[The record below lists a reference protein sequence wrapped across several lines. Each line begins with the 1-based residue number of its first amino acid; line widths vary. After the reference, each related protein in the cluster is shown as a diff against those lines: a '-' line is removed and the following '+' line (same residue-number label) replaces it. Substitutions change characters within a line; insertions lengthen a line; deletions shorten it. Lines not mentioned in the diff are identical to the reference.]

1 MMEFF
6 KKLFFKKTKL
16 QTEKI
21 EKILNSQKNILIVT
35 DGKQLITANKAFF
48 DFFSYNTLE
57 DFKKDYNCICDH
69 FIKEDG
75 FLQTK
80 MGEITW
86 VEYILKNPNLNHLAK
101 IDNFKETHIFK
112 VFAKKIDGEENFK
125 NIEVVVTF
133 EDITQELRVNEKLK
147 YQKEK
152 LENINRLKLQFLANI
167 SHELRTPLNAIV
179 GFTELLF
186 DTDLDE
192 NQYKLLKK
200 IDNSS
205 NILTNTIQSVLTL
218 ANIEDKSIQIEKSRF
233 TFLELEKDI
242 EDTYIKLAIN
252 SDNKFEINIDE
263 KLPSSVV
270 SDKALILQILSNLLS
285 NAFKFTK
292 NGSIKL
298 DISLVKLSKNIAK
311 IRFSVCDTGIGISKE
326 FQNRIFEEFFQ
337 TDSSNTRDYSGAGL
351 GLAICQNIAKILNT
365 KIELKSKLGE
375 GSEFYFIVDIE
386 ANEEDNQK
394 ISEYPIFE
402 DIAIL
407 VAEDN
412 ITNQELIKIILEKS
426 NIKVTIAKN
435 GKEAVELFSK
445 NRFDL
450 ILMDLQMPV
459 LSGFDATK
467 KIREIDKQIPIVALT
482 ASNLIEDR
490 EKANEVLMDDFLIKP
505 IDTEILY
512 NVLIKYIKKLKGVKI
527 SYKTIKNE
535 PLNNILNLNVLK
547 NKISDNKQIE
557 MILRKFLEELEDDF
571 KDIIEYL
578 LNSNE
583 KAKTLVHSLKGL
595 SGNIGANRLFD
606 ICVKIDNKFKKA
618 VSIDPS
624 DIKILKDE
632 IENIKNE
639 LNFLGSIFKDESN
652 KVLNNDKFDENKAFL
667 IIKNYIKKLKD
678 SDMLSKD
685 DLEILYDN
693 LFRLT
698 NDSSILISLEKE
710 IDDFEYEKAI
720 EILKNVIESG
730 NFN

>member
-16 QTEKI
+16 QSEKI

-35 DGKQLITANKAFF
+35 DGKQLITANKAFL
-48 DFFSYNTLE
+48 DFFSYNKLE

-112 VFAKKIDGEENFK
+112 VFAKKIDGEENLK

-167 SHELRTPLNAIV
+167 SHELRTPLNAII

-205 NILTNTIQSVLTL
+205 NILVNTIQSVLTL

-242 EDTYIKLAIN
+242 EDIYIKLAIN
-252 SDNKFEINIDE
+252 SDNKFEINIDD

-270 SDKALILQILSNLLS
+270 SDKALILQVISNLLS

-298 DISLVKLSKNIAK
+298 DISLIELSKNIAK
-311 IRFSVCDTGIGISKE
+311 IRFSICDTGIGISKE

-337 TDSSNTRDYSGAGL
+337 TDISNTRDYSGAGL
-351 GLAICQNIAKILNT
+351 GLSICQNIAKILNT

-386 ANEEDNQK
+386 TNEEDNQK

-426 NIKVTIAKN
+426 NIKVTMAKN

-490 EKANEVLMDDFLIKP
+490 EKANEVLMDDFLLKP

-527 SYKTIKNE
+527 AYKTIKNE
-535 PLNNILNLNVLK
+535 PLNNILDLNVLK

-652 KVLNNDKFDENKAFL
+652 KVLNNDKFDENKAVL
-667 IIKNYIKKLKD
+667 IIKSYIKKLND

-685 DLEILYDN
+685 DLEILYEN

-720 EILKNVIESG
+720 EILKNVIGSG

>member
-16 QTEKI
+16 QSEKI

-35 DGKQLITANKAFF
+35 DGKQLITANKAFL
-48 DFFSYNTLE
+48 DFFSYNKLE

-112 VFAKKIDGEENFK
+112 VFAKKIDGEENLK

-167 SHELRTPLNAIV
+167 SHELRTPLNAII

-205 NILTNTIQSVLTL
+205 NILVNTIQSVLTL

-242 EDTYIKLAIN
+242 EDIYIKLAIN
-252 SDNKFEINIDE
+252 SDNKFEINIDD

-270 SDKALILQILSNLLS
+270 SDKALILQVISNLLS

-298 DISLVKLSKNIAK
+298 DISLIELSKNIAK
-311 IRFSVCDTGIGISKE
+311 IRFSICDTGIGISKE

-337 TDSSNTRDYSGAGL
+337 TDISNTRDYSGAGL
-351 GLAICQNIAKILNT
+351 GLSICQNIAKILNT

-386 ANEEDNQK
+386 TNEEDNQK

-426 NIKVTIAKN
+426 NIKVTMAKN

-490 EKANEVLMDDFLIKP
+490 EKANEVLMDDFLLKP

-527 SYKTIKNE
+527 AYKTIKNE
-535 PLNNILNLNVLK
+535 PLNNILDLNVLK

-618 VSIDPS
+618 VSIDSS

-652 KVLNNDKFDENKAFL
+652 KVLNNDKFDENKAVL
-667 IIKNYIKKLKD
+667 IIKSYIKKLND

-685 DLEILYDN
+685 DLEILYEN

-720 EILKNVIESG
+720 EILKNVIGSG

>member
-1 MMEFF
+1 MEFF

-16 QTEKI
+16 QSEKI

-48 DFFSYNTLE
+48 DFFSCNTLE

-112 VFAKKIDGEENFK
+112 VFAKKIDGEENLK

-147 YQKEK
+147 HQKEK

-167 SHELRTPLNAIV
+167 SHELRTPLNAII

-205 NILTNTIQSVLTL
+205 NILVNTIQSVLTL

-242 EDTYIKLAIN
+242 EDIYIKLAIN
-252 SDNKFEINIDE
+252 SDNKFEINIDD

-270 SDKALILQILSNLLS
+270 SDKALILQVISNLLS

-298 DISLVKLSKNIAK
+298 DISLIELSKNIAK
-311 IRFSVCDTGIGISKE
+311 IRFSICDTGIGISKE

-337 TDSSNTRDYSGAGL
+337 TDISNTRDYSGAGL
-351 GLAICQNIAKILNT
+351 GLSICQNIAKILNT

-375 GSEFYFIVDIE
+375 GSEFYFIIDIE
-386 ANEEDNQK
+386 TNEEDNQK

-402 DIAIL
+402 DITIL

-426 NIKVTIAKN
+426 NIKVTMAKN

-490 EKANEVLMDDFLIKP
+490 EKANEVLMDDFLLKP

-527 SYKTIKNE
+527 AYKTIKNE
-535 PLNNILNLNVLK
+535 PLNNILDLNVLK

-652 KVLNNDKFDENKAFL
+652 KVLNNDKFDENKAVL
-667 IIKNYIKKLKD
+667 IIKSYIKKLND

-685 DLEILYDN
+685 DLEILYEN

-720 EILKNVIESG
+720 EILKNVIGSV

>member
-1 MMEFF
+1 MEFF
-6 KKLFFKKTKL
+6 KKLFLKKTKL

-205 NILTNTIQSVLTL
+205 NILVNTIQSVLTL

-242 EDTYIKLAIN
+242 EDIYIKLAIN

-298 DISLVKLSKNIAK
+298 DISLVELSKNIAK
-311 IRFSVCDTGIGISKE
+311 IRFSICDTGIGISKE

-337 TDSSNTRDYSGAGL
+337 TDISNTRDYSGAGL
-351 GLAICQNIAKILNT
+351 GLSICQNIAKILNT

-450 ILMDLQMPV
+450 ILMDLQMPG

>member
-1 MMEFF
+1 MEFF

-16 QTEKI
+16 QSEKI

-35 DGKQLITANKAFF
+35 DGKQLITANKAFL
-48 DFFSYNTLE
+48 DFFSYNKLE

-112 VFAKKIDGEENFK
+112 VFAKKIDGEENLK

-152 LENINRLKLQFLANI
+152 LENMNRLKLQFLANI
-167 SHELRTPLNAIV
+167 SHELRTPLNAII

-205 NILTNTIQSVLTL
+205 NILVNTIQSVLTL

-242 EDTYIKLAIN
+242 EDIYIKLAIN
-252 SDNKFEINIDE
+252 SDNKFEINIDD

-270 SDKALILQILSNLLS
+270 SDKALILQVISNLLS

-298 DISLVKLSKNIAK
+298 DISLIELSKNIAK
-311 IRFSVCDTGIGISKE
+311 IRFSICDTGIGISKE
-326 FQNRIFEEFFQ
+326 FQSRIFEEFFQ
-337 TDSSNTRDYSGAGL
+337 TDISNTRDYSGAGL
-351 GLAICQNIAKILNT
+351 GLSICQNIAKILNT

-386 ANEEDNQK
+386 TNEEDNQK

-426 NIKVTIAKN
+426 NIKVTMAKN

-490 EKANEVLMDDFLIKP
+490 EKANEVLMDDFLLKP

-527 SYKTIKNE
+527 AYKTIKNE
-535 PLNNILNLNVLK
+535 PLNNILDLNVLK

-618 VSIDPS
+618 VSIDSS

-652 KVLNNDKFDENKAFL
+652 KVLNNDKFDENKAVL
-667 IIKNYIKKLKD
+667 IIKSYIKKLND

-685 DLEILYDN
+685 DLEILYEN

-720 EILKNVIESG
+720 EILKNVIGSG

>member
-1 MMEFF
+1 MEFF

-16 QTEKI
+16 QSEKI

-35 DGKQLITANKAFF
+35 DGKQLITANKAFL
-48 DFFSYNTLE
+48 DFFSYNKLE

-112 VFAKKIDGEENFK
+112 VFAKKIDGEENLK

-147 YQKEK
+147 HQKEK

-167 SHELRTPLNAIV
+167 SHELRTPLNAII

-205 NILTNTIQSVLTL
+205 NILVNTIQSVLTL

-242 EDTYIKLAIN
+242 EDIYIKLAIN
-252 SDNKFEINIDE
+252 SDNKFEINIDD

-270 SDKALILQILSNLLS
+270 SDKALILQVISNLLS

-298 DISLVKLSKNIAK
+298 DISLVELSKNIAK
-311 IRFSVCDTGIGISKE
+311 IRFSICDTGIGISKE

-337 TDSSNTRDYSGAGL
+337 TDISNTRDYSGAGL
-351 GLAICQNIAKILNT
+351 GLSICQNIAKILNT

-386 ANEEDNQK
+386 TNEEDNQK

-426 NIKVTIAKN
+426 NIKVTMAKN

-490 EKANEVLMDDFLIKP
+490 EKANEVLMDDFLLKP

-527 SYKTIKNE
+527 AYKTIKNE
-535 PLNNILNLNVLK
+535 PLNNILDLNVLK

-618 VSIDPS
+618 VSIDSS

-652 KVLNNDKFDENKAFL
+652 KVLNNDKFDENKAVL
-667 IIKNYIKKLKD
+667 IIKSYIKKLND

-685 DLEILYDN
+685 DLEILYEN

-720 EILKNVIESG
+720 EILKNVIGSG

>member
-1 MMEFF
+1 MEFF

-16 QTEKI
+16 QSEKI

-35 DGKQLITANKAFF
+35 DGKQLITANKAFL
-48 DFFSYNTLE
+48 DFFSYNKLE

-112 VFAKKIDGEENFK
+112 VFAKKIDGEENLK

-147 YQKEK
+147 HQKEK

-205 NILTNTIQSVLTL
+205 NILVNTIQSVLTL

-242 EDTYIKLAIN
+242 EDIYIKLAIN
-252 SDNKFEINIDE
+252 SDNKFEINIDD

-270 SDKALILQILSNLLS
+270 SDKALILQVISNLLS

-298 DISLVKLSKNIAK
+298 DISLVELSKNIAK
-311 IRFSVCDTGIGISKE
+311 IRFSICDTGIGISKE
-326 FQNRIFEEFFQ
+326 FQSRIFEEFFQ
-337 TDSSNTRDYSGAGL
+337 TDISNTRDYSGAGL
-351 GLAICQNIAKILNT
+351 GLSICQNIAKILNT

-386 ANEEDNQK
+386 TNEEDNQK

-402 DIAIL
+402 NIAIL

-426 NIKVTIAKN
+426 NIKVTMAKN

-490 EKANEVLMDDFLIKP
+490 EKANEVLMDDFLLKP

-512 NVLIKYIKKLKGVKI
+512 NILIKYIKKLKGVKI
-527 SYKTIKNE
+527 AYKTIKNE
-535 PLNNILNLNVLK
+535 PLNNILDLNVLK

-652 KVLNNDKFDENKAFL
+652 KVLNNDKFDENKAVL
-667 IIKNYIKKLKD
+667 IIKSYIKKLND

-685 DLEILYDN
+685 DLEILYEN

>member
-1 MMEFF
+1 MEFF

-16 QTEKI
+16 QSEKI

-35 DGKQLITANKAFF
+35 DGKQLLTANKAFF

-112 VFAKKIDGEENFK
+112 VFAKKIDGEENLK

-147 YQKEK
+147 HQKEK

-186 DTDLDE
+186 DTNLDE

-205 NILTNTIQSVLTL
+205 NILVNTIQSVLTF

-242 EDTYIKLAIN
+242 EDIYIKLAIN
-252 SDNKFEINIDE
+252 SDNKFEINIDD

-270 SDKALILQILSNLLS
+270 SDKALILQVISNLLS

-298 DISLVKLSKNIAK
+298 DISLIELSKNIAK
-311 IRFSVCDTGIGISKE
+311 IRFSICDTGIGISKE

-337 TDSSNTRDYSGAGL
+337 TDISNTRDYSGAGL
-351 GLAICQNIAKILNT
+351 GLSICQNIAKILNT

-386 ANEEDNQK
+386 TNEEDNQK

-426 NIKVTIAKN
+426 NIKVTMAKN

-490 EKANEVLMDDFLIKP
+490 EKANEVLMDDFLLKP

-527 SYKTIKNE
+527 AYKTIKNE
-535 PLNNILNLNVLK
+535 PLNNILDLNVLK

-618 VSIDPS
+618 VSIDSS

-652 KVLNNDKFDENKAFL
+652 KVLNNDKFDENKAVL
-667 IIKNYIKKLKD
+667 IIKSYIKKLND

-685 DLEILYDN
+685 DLEILYEN
-693 LFRLT
+693 LFKLT

>member
-16 QTEKI
+16 QSEKI

-35 DGKQLITANKAFF
+35 DGKQLITANKAFL
-48 DFFSYNTLE
+48 DFFSYNKLE

-112 VFAKKIDGEENFK
+112 VFAKKIDGEENLK

-167 SHELRTPLNAIV
+167 SHELRTPLNAII

-205 NILTNTIQSVLTL
+205 NILVNTIQSVLTL

-242 EDTYIKLAIN
+242 EDIYIKLAIN
-252 SDNKFEINIDE
+252 SDNKFEINIDD

-270 SDKALILQILSNLLS
+270 GDKALILQVISNLLS

-298 DISLVKLSKNIAK
+298 DISLIELSKNIAK
-311 IRFSVCDTGIGISKE
+311 IRFSICDTGIGISKE

-337 TDSSNTRDYSGAGL
+337 TDISNTRDYSGAGL
-351 GLAICQNIAKILNT
+351 GLSICQNIAKILNT

-386 ANEEDNQK
+386 TNEEDNQK

-426 NIKVTIAKN
+426 NIKVTMAKN

-490 EKANEVLMDDFLIKP
+490 EKANEVLMDDFLLKP

-527 SYKTIKNE
+527 AYKTIKNE
-535 PLNNILNLNVLK
+535 PLNNILDLNVLK

-618 VSIDPS
+618 VSIDSS

-632 IENIKNE
+632 IKNIKNE

-652 KVLNNDKFDENKAFL
+652 KVLNNDKFDENKAVL
-667 IIKNYIKKLKD
+667 IIKSYIKKLND

-685 DLEILYDN
+685 DLEILYEN

-720 EILKNVIESG
+720 EILKNVIGSG

>member
-16 QTEKI
+16 QSEKI

-48 DFFSYNTLE
+48 DFFSCNTLE

-112 VFAKKIDGEENFK
+112 VFAKKIDGEENLK

-147 YQKEK
+147 HQKEK

-167 SHELRTPLNAIV
+167 SHELRTPLNAII

-205 NILTNTIQSVLTL
+205 NILVNTIQSVLTL

-242 EDTYIKLAIN
+242 EDIYIKLAIN
-252 SDNKFEINIDE
+252 SDNKFEINIDD

-270 SDKALILQILSNLLS
+270 SDKALILQVISNLLS

-298 DISLVKLSKNIAK
+298 DISLIELSKNIAK
-311 IRFSVCDTGIGISKE
+311 IRFSICDTGIGISKE

-337 TDSSNTRDYSGAGL
+337 TDISNTRDYSGAGL
-351 GLAICQNIAKILNT
+351 GLSICQNIAKILNT

-375 GSEFYFIVDIE
+375 GSEFYFIIDIE
-386 ANEEDNQK
+386 TNEEDNQK

-402 DIAIL
+402 DITIL

-426 NIKVTIAKN
+426 NIKVTMAKN

-490 EKANEVLMDDFLIKP
+490 EKANEVLMDDFLLKP

-527 SYKTIKNE
+527 AYKTIKNE
-535 PLNNILNLNVLK
+535 PLNNILDLNVLK

-652 KVLNNDKFDENKAFL
+652 KVLNNDKFDENKAVL
-667 IIKNYIKKLKD
+667 IIKSYIKKLND

-685 DLEILYDN
+685 DLEILYEN

-720 EILKNVIESG
+720 EILKNVIGSV

>member
-16 QTEKI
+16 QSEKI

-35 DGKQLITANKAFF
+35 DGKQLITANKAFL
-48 DFFSYNTLE
+48 DFFSYNKLE

-80 MGEITW
+80 VGEITW

-112 VFAKKIDGEENFK
+112 VFAKKIDGEENLK

-152 LENINRLKLQFLANI
+152 LENMNRLKLQFLANI
-167 SHELRTPLNAIV
+167 SHELRTPLNAII

-205 NILTNTIQSVLTL
+205 NILVNTIQSVLTL

-242 EDTYIKLAIN
+242 EDIYIKLAIN
-252 SDNKFEINIDE
+252 SDNKFEINIDD

-270 SDKALILQILSNLLS
+270 SDKALILQVISNLLS

-298 DISLVKLSKNIAK
+298 DISLVELSKNIAK
-311 IRFSVCDTGIGISKE
+311 IRFSICDTGIGISKE

-337 TDSSNTRDYSGAGL
+337 TDISNTRDYSGAGL
-351 GLAICQNIAKILNT
+351 GLSICQNIAKILNT

-386 ANEEDNQK
+386 TNEEDNQK
-394 ISEYPIFE
+394 ISEYPIFK

-426 NIKVTIAKN
+426 NIKVTMAKN

-490 EKANEVLMDDFLIKP
+490 EKANEVLMDDFLLKP

-527 SYKTIKNE
+527 AYKTIKNE
-535 PLNNILNLNVLK
+535 PLNNILDLNVLK

-652 KVLNNDKFDENKAFL
+652 KVLNNDKFDENKAVL
-667 IIKNYIKKLKD
+667 IIKSYIKKLND

-685 DLEILYDN
+685 DLEILYEN

-720 EILKNVIESG
+720 EILKNVIGSG

>member
-1 MMEFF
+1 MEFL
-6 KKLFFKKTKL
+6 KKLFLKKTKF
-16 QTEKI
+16 QSEKI

-35 DGKQLITANKAFF
+35 DGKQLITANKAFL
-48 DFFSYNTLE
+48 DFFSYNKLE

-69 FIKEDG
+69 FVKEDG

-112 VFAKKIDGEENFK
+112 VFAKKIDGEENLK

-205 NILTNTIQSVLTL
+205 NILVNTIQSVLTL

-242 EDTYIKLAIN
+242 EDIYIKLAIN
-252 SDNKFEINIDE
+252 SDNKFEINIDD

-270 SDKALILQILSNLLS
+270 SDKALILQVISNLLS

-292 NGSIKL
+292 NGFIKL
-298 DISLVKLSKNIAK
+298 DISLVELSKNIAK
-311 IRFSVCDTGIGISKE
+311 IRFSICDTGIGISKE

-337 TDSSNTRDYSGAGL
+337 TDISNTRDYSGAGL
-351 GLAICQNIAKILNT
+351 GLSICQNIAKILNT

-386 ANEEDNQK
+386 TNEEDNQK

-426 NIKVTIAKN
+426 NIKVTMAKN

-490 EKANEVLMDDFLIKP
+490 EKANEVLMDDFLLKP

-527 SYKTIKNE
+527 AYKTIKNE
-535 PLNNILNLNVLK
+535 PLNNILDLNVLK

-632 IENIKNE
+632 IKNIKNE

-652 KVLNNDKFDENKAFL
+652 KVLNNDKFDENKAVL
-667 IIKNYIKKLKD
+667 IIKSYIKKLND

-685 DLEILYDN
+685 DLEILYEN

-720 EILKNVIESG
+720 EILKNVIGSG

>member
-6 KKLFFKKTKL
+6 KKLFLKKTKL
-16 QTEKI
+16 QSEKI

-69 FIKEDG
+69 FKKEDG

-205 NILTNTIQSVLTL
+205 NILVNTIQSVLTL

-242 EDTYIKLAIN
+242 EDIYIKLAIN

-270 SDKALILQILSNLLS
+270 SDKALILQVISNLLS

-298 DISLVKLSKNIAK
+298 DISLVELSKNIAK
-311 IRFSVCDTGIGISKE
+311 IRFSICDTGIGISKE

-337 TDSSNTRDYSGAGL
+337 TDISNTRDYSGAGL
-351 GLAICQNIAKILNT
+351 GLSICQNIAKILNT

-375 GSEFYFIVDIE
+375 GSEFYFIVYIE

>member
-1 MMEFF
+1 MEFF

-16 QTEKI
+16 QSEKI

-35 DGKQLITANKAFF
+35 DGKQLITANKAFL
-48 DFFSYNTLE
+48 DFFSYNKLE

-112 VFAKKIDGEENFK
+112 VFAKKIDGEENLK

-147 YQKEK
+147 HQKEK

-186 DTDLDE
+186 DTNLDE

-205 NILTNTIQSVLTL
+205 NILVNTIQSVLTL

-242 EDTYIKLAIN
+242 EDIYIKLAIN
-252 SDNKFEINIDE
+252 SDNKFEINIDD

-270 SDKALILQILSNLLS
+270 SDKALILQVISNLLS

-298 DISLVKLSKNIAK
+298 DISLVELSKNIAK
-311 IRFSVCDTGIGISKE
+311 IRFSICDTGIGISKE

-337 TDSSNTRDYSGAGL
+337 TDISNTRDYSGAGL
-351 GLAICQNIAKILNT
+351 GLSICQNIAKILNT

-386 ANEEDNQK
+386 TNEEDNQK

-426 NIKVTIAKN
+426 NIKVTMAKN

-490 EKANEVLMDDFLIKP
+490 EKANEVLMDDFLLKP

-527 SYKTIKNE
+527 AYKTIKNE
-535 PLNNILNLNVLK
+535 PLNNILDLNVLK

-618 VSIDPS
+618 VSIDSS

-652 KVLNNDKFDENKAFL
+652 KVLNNDKFDENKAVL
-667 IIKNYIKKLKD
+667 IIKSYIKKLND

-685 DLEILYDN
+685 DLEILYEN

-720 EILKNVIESG
+720 EILKNVIGSG

>member
-16 QTEKI
+16 QSEKI

-35 DGKQLITANKAFF
+35 DGKQLITANKAFL
-48 DFFSYNTLE
+48 DFFSYNKLE

-112 VFAKKIDGEENFK
+112 VFAKKIDGEENLK

-147 YQKEK
+147 HQKEK

-167 SHELRTPLNAIV
+167 SHELRTPLNAII

-205 NILTNTIQSVLTL
+205 NILVNTIQSVLTL

-242 EDTYIKLAIN
+242 EDIYIKLAIN
-252 SDNKFEINIDE
+252 SDNKFEINIDD

-270 SDKALILQILSNLLS
+270 SDKALILQVISNLLS

-298 DISLVKLSKNIAK
+298 DISLVELSKNIAK
-311 IRFSVCDTGIGISKE
+311 IRFSICDTGIGISKE

-337 TDSSNTRDYSGAGL
+337 TDISNTRDYSGAGL
-351 GLAICQNIAKILNT
+351 GLSICQNIAKILNT

-386 ANEEDNQK
+386 TNEEDNQK

-426 NIKVTIAKN
+426 NIKVTMAKN

-490 EKANEVLMDDFLIKP
+490 EKANEVLMDDFLLKP

-527 SYKTIKNE
+527 AYKTIKNE
-535 PLNNILNLNVLK
+535 PLNNILDLNVLK

-618 VSIDPS
+618 VSIDSS

-652 KVLNNDKFDENKAFL
+652 KVLNNDKFDENKAVL
-667 IIKNYIKKLKD
+667 IIKSYIKKLND

-685 DLEILYDN
+685 DLEILYEN

-720 EILKNVIESG
+720 EILKNVIGSG

>member
-16 QTEKI
+16 QSEKI

-35 DGKQLITANKAFF
+35 DGKQLITANKAFL
-48 DFFSYNTLE
+48 DFFSYNKLE

-112 VFAKKIDGEENFK
+112 VFAKKIDGEENLK

-152 LENINRLKLQFLANI
+152 LENMNRLKLQFLANI
-167 SHELRTPLNAIV
+167 SHELRTPLNAII

-205 NILTNTIQSVLTL
+205 NILVNTIQSVLTL

-242 EDTYIKLAIN
+242 EDIYIKLAIN
-252 SDNKFEINIDE
+252 SDNKFEINIDD

-270 SDKALILQILSNLLS
+270 SDKALILQVISNLLS

-298 DISLVKLSKNIAK
+298 DISLIELSKNIAK
-311 IRFSVCDTGIGISKE
+311 IRFSICDTGIGISKE

-337 TDSSNTRDYSGAGL
+337 TDISNTRDYSGAGL
-351 GLAICQNIAKILNT
+351 GLSICQNIAKILNA

-386 ANEEDNQK
+386 TNEEDNQK

-426 NIKVTIAKN
+426 NIKVTMAKN

-490 EKANEVLMDDFLIKP
+490 EKANEVLMDDFLLKP

-527 SYKTIKNE
+527 AYKTIKNE
-535 PLNNILNLNVLK
+535 PLNNILDLNVLK

-618 VSIDPS
+618 VSIDSS

-652 KVLNNDKFDENKAFL
+652 KVLNNDKFDENKAVL
-667 IIKNYIKKLKD
+667 IIKSYIKKLND

-685 DLEILYDN
+685 DLEILYEN
-693 LFRLT
+693 LFKLT

>member
-6 KKLFFKKTKL
+6 KKLFLKKTKL
-16 QTEKI
+16 QSEKI

-48 DFFSYNTLE
+48 DFFSYNKLE

-101 IDNFKETHIFK
+101 IDNFKEIHIFK
-112 VFAKKIDGEENFK
+112 VFAKKIDGEENLK

-186 DTDLDE
+186 DTNLDE

-205 NILTNTIQSVLTL
+205 NILVNTIQSVLTL

-242 EDTYIKLAIN
+242 EDIYIKLAIN
-252 SDNKFEINIDE
+252 SDNKFEINIDD

-270 SDKALILQILSNLLS
+270 SDKALILQVISNLLS

-298 DISLVKLSKNIAK
+298 NISLVELSKNIVK
-311 IRFSVCDTGIGISKE
+311 IRFSICDTGIGISKE

-337 TDSSNTRDYSGAGL
+337 TDISNTRDYSGAGL
-351 GLAICQNIAKILNT
+351 GLSICQNIAKILNT

-386 ANEEDNQK
+386 TNEEDNQK

-426 NIKVTIAKN
+426 NIKVTMAKN

-467 KIREIDKQIPIVALT
+467 IIREIDKQIPIVALT

-490 EKANEVLMDDFLIKP
+490 EKANEVLMDDFLLKP

-527 SYKTIKNE
+527 AYKTIKNE
-535 PLNNILNLNVLK
+535 PLNNILDLNVLK

-652 KVLNNDKFDENKAFL
+652 KVLNNDKFDENKAVL
-667 IIKNYIKKLKD
+667 IIKSYIKKLND

-685 DLEILYDN
+685 DLEILYEN

-720 EILKNVIESG
+720 EILKNVIGSG

>member
-1 MMEFF
+1 MEFF

-16 QTEKI
+16 QSEKI

-35 DGKQLITANKAFF
+35 DGKQLITANKAFL
-48 DFFSYNTLE
+48 DFFSYNKLE

-112 VFAKKIDGEENFK
+112 VFAKKIDGEENLK

-147 YQKEK
+147 HQKEK

-167 SHELRTPLNAIV
+167 SHELRTPLNAII

-205 NILTNTIQSVLTL
+205 NILVNTIQSVLTL

-242 EDTYIKLAIN
+242 EDIYIKLAIN
-252 SDNKFEINIDE
+252 SDNKFEINIDD

-270 SDKALILQILSNLLS
+270 SDKALILQVISNLLS

-298 DISLVKLSKNIAK
+298 DISLVELSKNIAK
-311 IRFSVCDTGIGISKE
+311 IRFSICDTGIGISKE

-337 TDSSNTRDYSGAGL
+337 TDISNTRDYSGAGL
-351 GLAICQNIAKILNT
+351 GLSICQNIAKILNT

-386 ANEEDNQK
+386 TNEEDNQK

-426 NIKVTIAKN
+426 NIKVTMAKN

-490 EKANEVLMDDFLIKP
+490 EKANEVLMDDFLLKP

-527 SYKTIKNE
+527 AYKTIKNE
-535 PLNNILNLNVLK
+535 PLNNILDLNVLK

-652 KVLNNDKFDENKAFL
+652 KVLNNDKFDENKAVL
-667 IIKNYIKKLKD
+667 IIKSYIKKLND

-685 DLEILYDN
+685 DLEILYEN

>member
-16 QTEKI
+16 QSEKV

-35 DGKQLITANKAFF
+35 DGKHLLSANKAFL
-48 DFFSYNTLE
+48 DFFSYNKLE

-112 VFAKKIDGEENFK
+112 VFAKKIDGEENLK

-152 LENINRLKLQFLANI
+152 LENMNRLKLQFLANI
-167 SHELRTPLNAIV
+167 SHELRTPLNAII

-205 NILTNTIQSVLTL
+205 NILVNTIQSVLTL

-242 EDTYIKLAIN
+242 EDIYIKLAIN
-252 SDNKFEINIDE
+252 SDNKFEINIDD

-270 SDKALILQILSNLLS
+270 SDKALILQVISNLLS

-298 DISLVKLSKNIAK
+298 DISLVELSKNIAK
-311 IRFSVCDTGIGISKE
+311 IRFSICDTGIGISKE
-326 FQNRIFEEFFQ
+326 FQNKIFEEFFQ
-337 TDSSNTRDYSGAGL
+337 TDISNTRDYSGAGL
-351 GLAICQNIAKILNT
+351 GLSICQNIAKILNT

-386 ANEEDNQK
+386 TNEEDNQK

-426 NIKVTIAKN
+426 NIKVTMAKN

-490 EKANEVLMDDFLIKP
+490 EKANEVLMDDFLLKP

-527 SYKTIKNE
+527 AYKTIKNE
-535 PLNNILNLNVLK
+535 PLNNILDLNVLK

-632 IENIKNE
+632 IKNIKNE

-652 KVLNNDKFDENKAFL
+652 KVLNNDKFDENKAVL
-667 IIKNYIKKLKD
+667 IIKSYIKKLND

-685 DLEILYDN
+685 DLEILYEN

-720 EILKNVIESG
+720 EILKNVIGSG

>member
-16 QTEKI
+16 QSEKI

-35 DGKQLITANKAFF
+35 DGKQLITANKAFL
-48 DFFSYNTLE
+48 DFFSYNKLE

-112 VFAKKIDGEENFK
+112 VFAKKIDGEENLK

-205 NILTNTIQSVLTL
+205 NILVNTIQSVLTL

-242 EDTYIKLAIN
+242 EDIYIKLAIN
-252 SDNKFEINIDE
+252 SDNKFEINIDD

-270 SDKALILQILSNLLS
+270 SDKALILQVISNLLS

-298 DISLVKLSKNIAK
+298 DISLVELSKNIAK
-311 IRFSVCDTGIGISKE
+311 IRFSICDTGIGISKE

-337 TDSSNTRDYSGAGL
+337 TDISNTRDYSGAGL
-351 GLAICQNIAKILNT
+351 GLSICQNIAKILNT

-386 ANEEDNQK
+386 TNEEDNQK

-426 NIKVTIAKN
+426 NIKVTMAKN

-490 EKANEVLMDDFLIKP
+490 EKANEVLMDDFLLKP

-527 SYKTIKNE
+527 AYKTIKNE
-535 PLNNILNLNVLK
+535 PLNNILDLNVLK

-652 KVLNNDKFDENKAFL
+652 KVLNNDKFDENKAVL
-667 IIKNYIKKLKD
+667 IIKSYIKKLND

-685 DLEILYDN
+685 DLEILYEN

-720 EILKNVIESG
+720 EILKNVIGSG

>member
-6 KKLFFKKTKL
+6 KKLFLKKTKL

-205 NILTNTIQSVLTL
+205 NILVNTIQSVLTL

-242 EDTYIKLAIN
+242 EDIYIKLAIN

-298 DISLVKLSKNIAK
+298 DISLVELSKNIAK
-311 IRFSVCDTGIGISKE
+311 IRFSICDTGIGISKE

-337 TDSSNTRDYSGAGL
+337 TDISNTRDYSGAGL
-351 GLAICQNIAKILNT
+351 GLSICQNIAKILNT

-450 ILMDLQMPV
+450 ILMDLQMPG

>member
-16 QTEKI
+16 QSEKI

-35 DGKQLITANKAFF
+35 DGKQLITANKAFL
-48 DFFSYNTLE
+48 DFFSYNKLE

-112 VFAKKIDGEENFK
+112 VFAKKIDGEENLK

-167 SHELRTPLNAIV
+167 SHELRTPLNAII

-205 NILTNTIQSVLTL
+205 NILVNTIQSVLTL

-242 EDTYIKLAIN
+242 EDIYIKLAIN
-252 SDNKFEINIDE
+252 SDNKFEINIDD

-270 SDKALILQILSNLLS
+270 SDKALILQVISNLLS

-298 DISLVKLSKNIAK
+298 DISLVELSKNIAK
-311 IRFSVCDTGIGISKE
+311 IRFSICDTGIGISKE

-337 TDSSNTRDYSGAGL
+337 TDISNTRDYSGAGL
-351 GLAICQNIAKILNT
+351 GLSICQNIAKILNT

-386 ANEEDNQK
+386 TNEEDNQK

-426 NIKVTIAKN
+426 NIKVTMAKN

-490 EKANEVLMDDFLIKP
+490 EKANEVLMDDFLLKP

-527 SYKTIKNE
+527 AYKTIKNE
-535 PLNNILNLNVLK
+535 PLNNILDLNVLK

-652 KVLNNDKFDENKAFL
+652 KVLNNDKFDENKAVL
-667 IIKNYIKKLKD
+667 IIKSYIKKLND

-685 DLEILYDN
+685 DLEILYEN

-720 EILKNVIESG
+720 EILKNVIGSG

>member
-1 MMEFF
+1 MFF
-6 KKLFFKKTKL
+6 IICKWL
-16 QTEKI
+16 
-21 EKILNSQKNILIVT
+21 SQKNILIVT
-35 DGKQLITANKAFF
+35 DGKQLITANKAFL
-48 DFFSYNTLE
+48 DFFSYNKLE

-112 VFAKKIDGEENFK
+112 VFAKKIDGEENLK

-167 SHELRTPLNAIV
+167 SHELRTPLNAII

-205 NILTNTIQSVLTL
+205 NILVNTIQSVLTL

-242 EDTYIKLAIN
+242 EDIYIKLAIN
-252 SDNKFEINIDE
+252 SDNKFEINIDD

-270 SDKALILQILSNLLS
+270 SDKALILQVISNLLS

-298 DISLVKLSKNIAK
+298 DISLVELSKNIAK
-311 IRFSVCDTGIGISKE
+311 IRFSICDTGIGISKE

-337 TDSSNTRDYSGAGL
+337 TDISNTRDYSGAGL
-351 GLAICQNIAKILNT
+351 GLSICQNIAKILNT

-386 ANEEDNQK
+386 TNEEDNQK

-426 NIKVTIAKN
+426 NIKVTMAKN

-490 EKANEVLMDDFLIKP
+490 EKANEVLMDDFLLKP

-527 SYKTIKNE
+527 AYKTIKNE
-535 PLNNILNLNVLK
+535 PLNNILDLNVLK

-618 VSIDPS
+618 VSIDSS

-652 KVLNNDKFDENKAFL
+652 KVLNNDKFDENKAVL
-667 IIKNYIKKLKD
+667 IIKSYIKKLND

-685 DLEILYDN
+685 DLEILYEN

-720 EILKNVIESG
+720 EILKNVIGSG

>member
-6 KKLFFKKTKL
+6 KKLFLKKTKL

-205 NILTNTIQSVLTL
+205 NILVNTIQSVLTL

-242 EDTYIKLAIN
+242 EDIYIKLAIN

-298 DISLVKLSKNIAK
+298 DISLVELSKNIAK
-311 IRFSVCDTGIGISKE
+311 IRFSICDTGIGISKE

-337 TDSSNTRDYSGAGL
+337 TDISNTRDYSGAGL
-351 GLAICQNIAKILNT
+351 GLSICQNIAKILNT

-450 ILMDLQMPV
+450 ILMDLQMPG

-512 NVLIKYIKKLKGVKI
+512 NVLIKYIKKLKSVKI

>member
-16 QTEKI
+16 QSEKI

-35 DGKQLITANKAFF
+35 DGKHLLSANKAFL
-48 DFFSYNTLE
+48 DFFSYNKLE

-112 VFAKKIDGEENFK
+112 VFAKKIDGEENLK

-152 LENINRLKLQFLANI
+152 LENMNRLKLQFLANI
-167 SHELRTPLNAIV
+167 SHELRTPLNAII
-179 GFTELLF
+179 GFIELLF

-205 NILTNTIQSVLTL
+205 NILVNTIQSVLTL

-242 EDTYIKLAIN
+242 EDIYIKLAIN
-252 SDNKFEINIDE
+252 SDNKFEINIDD

-270 SDKALILQILSNLLS
+270 NDKALILQVISNLLS

-298 DISLVKLSKNIAK
+298 DISLVELSKNIAK
-311 IRFSVCDTGIGISKE
+311 IRFSICDTGIGISKE

-337 TDSSNTRDYSGAGL
+337 TDISNTRDYSGAGL
-351 GLAICQNIAKILNT
+351 GLSICQNIAKIINT

-386 ANEEDNQK
+386 TNEEDNQK

-426 NIKVTIAKN
+426 NIKVTMAKN

-490 EKANEVLMDDFLIKP
+490 EKANEVLMDDFLLKP

-527 SYKTIKNE
+527 AYKTIKNE
-535 PLNNILNLNVLK
+535 PLNNILDLNVLK

-652 KVLNNDKFDENKAFL
+652 KVLNNDKFDENKAVL
-667 IIKNYIKKLKD
+667 IIKSYIKKLND

-685 DLEILYDN
+685 DLEILYEN

-720 EILKNVIESG
+720 EILKNVIGSG

>member
-6 KKLFFKKTKL
+6 KKLFLKKTKL

-186 DTDLDE
+186 DTNLDE

-205 NILTNTIQSVLTL
+205 NILVNTIQSVLTL

-242 EDTYIKLAIN
+242 EDIYIKLAIN

-298 DISLVKLSKNIAK
+298 DISLVELSKNIAK
-311 IRFSVCDTGIGISKE
+311 IRFSICDTGIGISKE

-337 TDSSNTRDYSGAGL
+337 TDISNTRDYSGAGL
-351 GLAICQNIAKILNT
+351 GLSICQNIAKILNT

>member
-6 KKLFFKKTKL
+6 KKLFLKKTKL

-205 NILTNTIQSVLTL
+205 NILVNTIQSVLTL

-242 EDTYIKLAIN
+242 EDIYIKLAIN

-298 DISLVKLSKNIAK
+298 DISLVELSKNIAK
-311 IRFSVCDTGIGISKE
+311 IRFSICDTGIGISKE

-337 TDSSNTRDYSGAGL
+337 TDISNTRDYSGAGL
-351 GLAICQNIAKILNT
+351 GLSICQNIAKILNT

>member
-1 MMEFF
+1 MEFF
-6 KKLFFKKTKL
+6 KKLFLKKTKL

-205 NILTNTIQSVLTL
+205 NILVNTIQSVLTL

-242 EDTYIKLAIN
+242 EDIYIKLAIN

-298 DISLVKLSKNIAK
+298 DISLVELSKNIAK
-311 IRFSVCDTGIGISKE
+311 IRFSICDTGIGISKE

-337 TDSSNTRDYSGAGL
+337 TDISNTRDYSGAGL
-351 GLAICQNIAKILNT
+351 GLSICQNIAKILNT

-450 ILMDLQMPV
+450 ILMDLQMPG

-512 NVLIKYIKKLKGVKI
+512 NVLIKYIKKLKSVKI

>member
-6 KKLFFKKTKL
+6 KKLFLKKTKL

-21 EKILNSQKNILIVT
+21 EQILNSQKNILIVT
-35 DGKQLITANKAFF
+35 DGKHLLSANKAFF

-167 SHELRTPLNAIV
+167 SHELRSPLNAIV

-205 NILTNTIQSVLTL
+205 NILVNTIQSVLTL

-242 EDTYIKLAIN
+242 EDIYIKLAIN

-298 DISLVKLSKNIAK
+298 DISLVELSKNIVK
-311 IRFSVCDTGIGISKE
+311 IRFSICDTGIGISKE

-337 TDSSNTRDYSGAGL
+337 TDISNTRDYSGAGL
-351 GLAICQNIAKILNT
+351 GLSICQNIAKILNT
-365 KIELKSKLGE
+365 KIELKSQLGE

-386 ANEEDNQK
+386 TNEEDNQK

>member
-16 QTEKI
+16 QSEKI

-112 VFAKKIDGEENFK
+112 VFAKKIDGEENLK

-205 NILTNTIQSVLTL
+205 NILVNTIQSVLTL

-242 EDTYIKLAIN
+242 EDIYIKLAIN
-252 SDNKFEINIDE
+252 SDNKFEINIDD

-270 SDKALILQILSNLLS
+270 SDKALILQVISNLLS

-298 DISLVKLSKNIAK
+298 DISLVELSKNIAK
-311 IRFSVCDTGIGISKE
+311 IRFSICDTGIGISKE

-337 TDSSNTRDYSGAGL
+337 TDISNTRDYSGAGL
-351 GLAICQNIAKILNT
+351 GLSICQNIAKILNT

-386 ANEEDNQK
+386 TNEEDNQK

-426 NIKVTIAKN
+426 NIKVTMAKN

-490 EKANEVLMDDFLIKP
+490 EKANEVLMDDFLLKP

-527 SYKTIKNE
+527 AYKTIKNE
-535 PLNNILNLNVLK
+535 PLNNILDLNVLK

-652 KVLNNDKFDENKAFL
+652 KVLNNDKFDENKAVL
-667 IIKNYIKKLKD
+667 IIKSYIKKLND

-685 DLEILYDN
+685 DLEILYEN

-720 EILKNVIESG
+720 EILKNVIGSG

>member
-16 QTEKI
+16 QSEKI

-35 DGKQLITANKAFF
+35 DGKQLLTANKAFF

-112 VFAKKIDGEENFK
+112 VFAKKIDGEENLK

-147 YQKEK
+147 HQKEK

-186 DTDLDE
+186 DTNLDE

-205 NILTNTIQSVLTL
+205 NILVNTIQSVLTF

-242 EDTYIKLAIN
+242 EDIYIKLAIN
-252 SDNKFEINIDE
+252 SDNKFEINIDD

-270 SDKALILQILSNLLS
+270 SDKALILQVISNLLS

-298 DISLVKLSKNIAK
+298 DISLIELSKNIAK
-311 IRFSVCDTGIGISKE
+311 IRFSICDTGIGISKE

-337 TDSSNTRDYSGAGL
+337 TDISNTRDYSGAGL
-351 GLAICQNIAKILNT
+351 GLSICQNIAKILNT

-386 ANEEDNQK
+386 TNEEDNQK

-426 NIKVTIAKN
+426 NIKVTMAKN

-490 EKANEVLMDDFLIKP
+490 EKANEVLMDDFLLKP

-527 SYKTIKNE
+527 AYKTIKNE
-535 PLNNILNLNVLK
+535 PLNNILDLNVLK

-618 VSIDPS
+618 VSIDSS

-652 KVLNNDKFDENKAFL
+652 KVLNNDKFDENKAVL
-667 IIKNYIKKLKD
+667 IIKSYIKKLND

-685 DLEILYDN
+685 DLEILYEN
-693 LFRLT
+693 LFKLT

>member
-1 MMEFF
+1 MEFF

-16 QTEKI
+16 QSEKI

-35 DGKQLITANKAFF
+35 DGKQLITANKAFL
-48 DFFSYNTLE
+48 DFFSYNKLE

-112 VFAKKIDGEENFK
+112 VFAKKIDGEENLK

-167 SHELRTPLNAIV
+167 SHELRTPLNAII

-205 NILTNTIQSVLTL
+205 NILVNTIQSVLTL

-242 EDTYIKLAIN
+242 EDIYIKLAIN
-252 SDNKFEINIDE
+252 SDNKFEINIDD

-270 SDKALILQILSNLLS
+270 SDKALILQVISNLLS

-298 DISLVKLSKNIAK
+298 DISLIELSKNIAK
-311 IRFSVCDTGIGISKE
+311 IRFSICDTGIGISKE

-337 TDSSNTRDYSGAGL
+337 TDISNTRDYSGAGL
-351 GLAICQNIAKILNT
+351 GLSICQNIAKILNT

-386 ANEEDNQK
+386 TNEEDNQK
-394 ISEYPIFE
+394 ISEYPIFK

-426 NIKVTIAKN
+426 NIKVTMAKN

-490 EKANEVLMDDFLIKP
+490 EKANEVLMDDFLLKP

-527 SYKTIKNE
+527 AYKTIKNE
-535 PLNNILNLNVLK
+535 PLNNILDLNVLK

-618 VSIDPS
+618 VSIDSS

-632 IENIKNE
+632 IKNIKNE

-652 KVLNNDKFDENKAFL
+652 KVLNNDKFDENKAVL
-667 IIKNYIKKLKD
+667 IIKSYIKKLND

-685 DLEILYDN
+685 DLEILYEN

-720 EILKNVIESG
+720 EILKNAIGSG

>member
-1 MMEFF
+1 MEFF

-16 QTEKI
+16 QSEKI

-35 DGKQLITANKAFF
+35 DGKHLLSANKAFL
-48 DFFSYNTLE
+48 DFFSYNKLE

-112 VFAKKIDGEENFK
+112 VFAKKIDGEENLK

-152 LENINRLKLQFLANI
+152 LENMNRLKLQFLANI
-167 SHELRTPLNAIV
+167 SHELRTPLNAII
-179 GFTELLF
+179 GFIELLF

-205 NILTNTIQSVLTL
+205 NILVNTIQSVLTL

-242 EDTYIKLAIN
+242 EDIYIKLAIN
-252 SDNKFEINIDE
+252 SDNKFEINIDD

-270 SDKALILQILSNLLS
+270 NDKALILQVISNLLS

-298 DISLVKLSKNIAK
+298 DISLVELSKNIAK
-311 IRFSVCDTGIGISKE
+311 IRFSICDTGIGISKE

-337 TDSSNTRDYSGAGL
+337 TDISNTRDYSGAGL
-351 GLAICQNIAKILNT
+351 GLSICQNIAKIINT

-386 ANEEDNQK
+386 TNEEDNQK

-426 NIKVTIAKN
+426 NIKVTMAKN

-490 EKANEVLMDDFLIKP
+490 EKANEVLMDDFLLKP

-527 SYKTIKNE
+527 AYKTIKNE
-535 PLNNILNLNVLK
+535 PLNNILDLNVLK

-652 KVLNNDKFDENKAFL
+652 KVLNNDKFDENKAVL
-667 IIKNYIKKLKD
+667 IIKSYIKKLND

-685 DLEILYDN
+685 DLEILYEN

-720 EILKNVIESG
+720 EILKNVIGSG

>member
-1 MMEFF
+1 MEFF
-6 KKLFFKKTKL
+6 KKLFLKKTKL
-16 QTEKI
+16 QSEKI

-35 DGKQLITANKAFF
+35 DGKQLITANKAFL

-112 VFAKKIDGEENFK
+112 VFAKKIDGEENLK

-205 NILTNTIQSVLTL
+205 NILVNTIQSVLTL

-242 EDTYIKLAIN
+242 EDIYIKLAIN
-252 SDNKFEINIDE
+252 SDNKFEINIDD

-270 SDKALILQILSNLLS
+270 SDKALILQVISNLLS

-298 DISLVKLSKNIAK
+298 DISLVELSKNIAK
-311 IRFSVCDTGIGISKE
+311 IRFSICDTGIGISKE

-337 TDSSNTRDYSGAGL
+337 TDISNTRDYSGAGL
-351 GLAICQNIAKILNT
+351 GLSICQNIAKILNT

-386 ANEEDNQK
+386 TNEEDNQK

-426 NIKVTIAKN
+426 NIKVTMAKN

-467 KIREIDKQIPIVALT
+467 IIREIDKQIPIVALT

-490 EKANEVLMDDFLIKP
+490 EKANEVLMDDFLLKP

-527 SYKTIKNE
+527 AYKTIKNE
-535 PLNNILNLNVLK
+535 PLNNILDLNVLK

-639 LNFLGSIFKDESN
+639 LNFLGSLFKDESN

-667 IIKNYIKKLKD
+667 ILKSYIKKLND
-678 SDMLSKD
+678 GDMLSKD
-685 DLEILYDN
+685 DLEILYEN

-720 EILKNVIESG
+720 EILKNVIGSG

>member
-16 QTEKI
+16 QSEKI

-35 DGKQLITANKAFF
+35 DGKQLITANKAFL
-48 DFFSYNTLE
+48 DFFSYNKLE

-112 VFAKKIDGEENFK
+112 VFAKKIDGEENLK

-152 LENINRLKLQFLANI
+152 LENMNRLKLQFLANI
-167 SHELRTPLNAIV
+167 SHELRTPLNAII

-205 NILTNTIQSVLTL
+205 NILVNTIQSVLTL

-242 EDTYIKLAIN
+242 EDIYIKLAIN
-252 SDNKFEINIDE
+252 SDNKFEINIDD

-270 SDKALILQILSNLLS
+270 SDKALILQVISNLLS

-298 DISLVKLSKNIAK
+298 DISLIELSKNIAK
-311 IRFSVCDTGIGISKE
+311 IRFSICDTGIGISKE
-326 FQNRIFEEFFQ
+326 FQSRIFEEFFQ
-337 TDSSNTRDYSGAGL
+337 TDISNTRDYSGAGL
-351 GLAICQNIAKILNT
+351 GLSICQNIAKILNT

-386 ANEEDNQK
+386 TNEEDNQK

-426 NIKVTIAKN
+426 NIKVTMAKN

-490 EKANEVLMDDFLIKP
+490 EKANEVLMDDFLLKP

-527 SYKTIKNE
+527 AYKTIKNE
-535 PLNNILNLNVLK
+535 PLNNILDLNVLK

-618 VSIDPS
+618 VSIDSS

-652 KVLNNDKFDENKAFL
+652 KVLNNDKFDENKAVL
-667 IIKNYIKKLKD
+667 IIKSYIKKLND

-685 DLEILYDN
+685 DLEILYEN

-720 EILKNVIESG
+720 EILKNVIGSG

>member
-35 DGKQLITANKAFF
+35 DGKHLLSANKAFL
-48 DFFSYNTLE
+48 DFFSYNKLE

-112 VFAKKIDGEENFK
+112 VFAKKIDGEENLK

-133 EDITQELRVNEKLK
+133 EDITQELKVNEKLK

-242 EDTYIKLAIN
+242 EDIYIKLAIN

-298 DISLVKLSKNIAK
+298 DISLVELSKNIAK
-311 IRFSVCDTGIGISKE
+311 IRFSICDTGIGISKE

-337 TDSSNTRDYSGAGL
+337 TDISNTRDYSGAGL
-351 GLAICQNIAKILNT
+351 GLSICQNIAKVLNT

-386 ANEEDNQK
+386 TNEEDNQK
-394 ISEYPIFE
+394 ISDYPIFE

-505 IDTEILY
+505 IDKEILY

>member
-1 MMEFF
+1 MEFF

-16 QTEKI
+16 QSEKI

-35 DGKQLITANKAFF
+35 DGKHLLSANKAFL
-48 DFFSYNTLE
+48 DFFSYNKLE

-112 VFAKKIDGEENFK
+112 VFAKKIDGEENLK

-147 YQKEK
+147 HQKEK

-167 SHELRTPLNAIV
+167 SHELRTPLNAII

-205 NILTNTIQSVLTL
+205 NILVNTIQSVLTL

-242 EDTYIKLAIN
+242 EDIYIKLAIN
-252 SDNKFEINIDE
+252 SDNKFEINIDD

-270 SDKALILQILSNLLS
+270 SDKALILQVISNLLS

-298 DISLVKLSKNIAK
+298 DISLIELSKNIAK
-311 IRFSVCDTGIGISKE
+311 IRFSICDTGIGISKE

-337 TDSSNTRDYSGAGL
+337 TDISNTRDYSGAGL
-351 GLAICQNIAKILNT
+351 GLSICQNIAKILNT

-386 ANEEDNQK
+386 TNEEDNQK

-426 NIKVTIAKN
+426 NIKVTMAKN

-490 EKANEVLMDDFLIKP
+490 EKANEVLMDDFLLKP

-527 SYKTIKNE
+527 AYKTIKNE
-535 PLNNILNLNVLK
+535 PLNNILDLNVLK

-652 KVLNNDKFDENKAFL
+652 KVLNNDKFDENKAVL
-667 IIKNYIKKLKD
+667 ILKSYIKKLND

-685 DLEILYDN
+685 DLEILYEN

-710 IDDFEYEKAI
+710 IYDFEYEKAI
-720 EILKNVIESG
+720 EILKNVIGSG

>member
-1 MMEFF
+1 MEFF

-16 QTEKI
+16 QSEKV

-35 DGKQLITANKAFF
+35 DGKHLLSANKAFL
-48 DFFSYNTLE
+48 DFFSYNKLE

-112 VFAKKIDGEENFK
+112 VFAKKIDGEENLK

-152 LENINRLKLQFLANI
+152 LENMNRLKLQFLANI
-167 SHELRTPLNAIV
+167 SHELRTPLNAII

-205 NILTNTIQSVLTL
+205 NILVNTIQSVLTL

-242 EDTYIKLAIN
+242 EDIYIKLAIN
-252 SDNKFEINIDE
+252 SDNKFEINIDD

-270 SDKALILQILSNLLS
+270 SDKALILQVISNLLS

-298 DISLVKLSKNIAK
+298 DISLVELSKNIAK
-311 IRFSVCDTGIGISKE
+311 IRFSICDTGIGISKE
-326 FQNRIFEEFFQ
+326 FQNKIFEEFFQ
-337 TDSSNTRDYSGAGL
+337 TDISNTRDYSGAGL
-351 GLAICQNIAKILNT
+351 GLSICQNIAKILNT

-386 ANEEDNQK
+386 TNEEDNQK

-426 NIKVTIAKN
+426 NIKVTMAKN

-490 EKANEVLMDDFLIKP
+490 EKANEVLMDDFLLKP

-527 SYKTIKNE
+527 AYKTIKNE
-535 PLNNILNLNVLK
+535 PLNNILDLNVLK

-632 IENIKNE
+632 IKNIKNE

-652 KVLNNDKFDENKAFL
+652 KVLNNDKFDENKAVL
-667 IIKNYIKKLKD
+667 IIKSYIKKLND

-685 DLEILYDN
+685 DLEILYEN

-720 EILKNVIESG
+720 EILKNVIGSG

>member
-16 QTEKI
+16 QSEKI

-35 DGKQLITANKAFF
+35 DGKQLITANKAFL
-48 DFFSYNTLE
+48 DFFSYNKLE

-112 VFAKKIDGEENFK
+112 VFAKKIDGEENLK

-147 YQKEK
+147 HQKEK

-186 DTDLDE
+186 DTNLDE

-205 NILTNTIQSVLTL
+205 NILVNTIQSVLTL

-242 EDTYIKLAIN
+242 EDIYIKLAIN
-252 SDNKFEINIDE
+252 SDNKFEINIDD

-270 SDKALILQILSNLLS
+270 SDKALILQVISNLLS

-298 DISLVKLSKNIAK
+298 DISLVELSKNIAK
-311 IRFSVCDTGIGISKE
+311 IRFSICDTGIGISKE

-337 TDSSNTRDYSGAGL
+337 TDISNTRDYSGAGL
-351 GLAICQNIAKILNT
+351 GLSICQNIAKILNT

-386 ANEEDNQK
+386 TNEEDNQK

-426 NIKVTIAKN
+426 NIKVTMAKN

-490 EKANEVLMDDFLIKP
+490 EKANEVLMDDFLLKP

-527 SYKTIKNE
+527 AYKTIKNE
-535 PLNNILNLNVLK
+535 PLNNILDLNVLK

-652 KVLNNDKFDENKAFL
+652 KVLNNDKFDENKAVL
-667 IIKNYIKKLKD
+667 IIKSYIKKLND

-685 DLEILYDN
+685 DLEILYEN

-720 EILKNVIESG
+720 EILKNVIGSG